1 MNFTVVSFLS
11 CATNM
16 EPQKEPQRKARGAT
30 LGLPTSSSRST
41 SVSFP
46 RREPQTSYEE
56 SRGAIKWNHK
66 DKPQELE
73 TNFNVFAL
81 ILLGFAFP

>member
-1 MNFTVVSFLS
+1 MNFTAVSFLS

-16 EPQKEPQRKARGAT
+16 EPQKEPQRKEAT

-66 DKPQELE
+66 YKPQELE

>member
-1 MNFTVVSFLS
+1 MNFTAVSFLS
-11 CATNM
+11 FATNM
-16 EPQKEPQRKARGAT
+16 EPQKEPQRREAT

-66 DKPQELE
+66 EKPQELE

>member
-1 MNFTVVSFLS
+1 MNFTAVSFLS

-16 EPQKEPQRKARGAT
+16 EPQKEPQRREAT

-56 SRGAIKWNHK
+56 SRGATK
-66 DKPQELE
+66 
-73 TNFNVFAL
+73 
-81 ILLGFAFP
+81 